1 MASNDGIYEGPT
13 RLSTSFAKN
22 CSAALPCHS
31 ACAFACCELLGNGG
45 VGLAWCSDAKAVM
58 DAEGIVIIVM
68 RLEQLSEQ
76 VILIL
81 TYFNYITP
89 QGLKL
94 RLLYV
99 QAP

>member
-1 MASNDGIYEGPT
+1 
-13 RLSTSFAKN
+13 
-22 CSAALPCHS
+22 
-31 ACAFACCELLGNGG
+31 
-45 VGLAWCSDAKAVM
+45 M